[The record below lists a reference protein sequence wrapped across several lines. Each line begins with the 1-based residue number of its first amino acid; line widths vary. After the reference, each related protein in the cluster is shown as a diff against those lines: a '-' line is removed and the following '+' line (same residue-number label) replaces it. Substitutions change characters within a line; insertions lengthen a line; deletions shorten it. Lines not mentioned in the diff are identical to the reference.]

1 MSLDPAKVAAELD
14 VPVDARVTDCT
25 LAAEAWV
32 EARRSL
38 TDPVDLWANPA
49 VERGGVLYAT
59 LLFKQRSQPQGFAGM
74 DALGTFSEDT
84 GVIMGQVYRLVGADV
99 VVA

>member
-1 MSLDPAKVAAELD
+1 MSLDPAKVAAELG
-14 VPVDARVTDCT
+14 VPLDQRVTDCT

-32 EARRSL
+32 EARRCL
-38 TDPVDLWANPA
+38 TDPAVLWANAA

-59 LLFKQRSQPQGFAGM
+59 LLHKQRSQPQGFAGM
-74 DALGTFSEDT
+74 EALGTFAEDT
-84 GVIMGQVYRLVGADV
+84 GATMSQVFRLVGADA